1 MNGTSHMAPR
11 RCIRLLTVLL
21 AASLLAGAAAPAHA
35 GDKPPFSARSGLDI
49 ARDAA
54 LSWAADARLI
64 YVENDEPVSSQGTA
78 VRWGYL
84 FHSESRGKA
93 RGYSVRD
100 GKIIEAFD
108 LGFDFDAPPLPDAW
122 VDSAVAL
129 AAAQEKAGAKF
140 CLEHGGSLSS
150 MLLVRGAFYE
160 REPDA
165 STWALVYTSETE
177 PALFVVVDATQ
188 GKVVRTWRG

>member
-1 MNGTSHMAPR
+1 MNGTFHITPR
-11 RCIRLLTVLL
+11 AGIAALAVLLTACV
-21 AASLLAGAAAPAHA
+21 LAGTGTPAQG
-35 GDKPPFSARSGLDI
+35 GDKAPYSARSGLDI

-54 LSWAADARLI
+54 ISWAADARLI
-64 YVENDEPVSSQGTA
+64 YVENDEPVSTEGTA

-84 FHSESRGKA
+84 FHSQSRGKA

-108 LGFDFDAPPLPDAW
+108 LGFDFDAPPLPDTW
-122 VDSAVAL
+122 VDSATAL

-150 MLLVRGAFYE
+150 MLLVRGAFYD

-177 PALFVVVDATQ
+177 PALFVVVDAAK

>member
-1 MNGTSHMAPR
+1 MNVTFHITTRGCLRA
-11 RCIRLLTVLL
+11 LTALS
-21 AASLLAGAAAPAHA
+21 AAWLLAGTTAPARG
-35 GDKPPFSARSGLDI
+35 GDEAPSSARAGLEI

-54 LSWAADARLI
+54 LTWAADARLV
-64 YVENDEPVSSQGTA
+64 YLENDEPVSADGTA

-84 FHSESRGKA
+84 FHSQNRGKA
-93 RGYSVRD
+93 RGYSVKD

-108 LGFDFDAPPLPDAW
+108 LGFDFDAPPLPDSW
-122 VDSAVAL
+122 VDSAAAL
-129 AAAQEKAGAKF
+129 AAAQEKAGARF

-150 MLLVRGAFYE
+150 MLLVRGAFYD

-165 STWALVYTSETE
+165 STWALVYTSATE
-177 PALFVVVDATQ
+177 PALFVVVDAAK

>member
-1 MNGTSHMAPR
+1 MNRAHPITPLT
-11 RCIRLLTVLL
+11 CIRIL
-21 AASLLAGAAAPAHA
+21 AATAVAALLAGPIVPAHG
-35 GDKPPFSARSGLDI
+35 GDKAPFSARAGLDV

-54 LSWAADARLI
+54 LSWATDARLI
-64 YVENDEPVSSQGTA
+64 YVENDEPVSSEGTA

-84 FHSESRGKA
+84 FQSRNRGKA

-108 LGFDFDAPPLPDAW
+108 LGFDFDAPPLPDSW
-122 VDSAVAL
+122 CDSAAAL
-129 AAAQEKAGAKF
+129 TAAQEKAGAKF

-150 MLLVRGAFYE
+150 MLLVRGAFYD

-165 STWALVYTSETE
+165 STWALVYTSQTE
-177 PALFVVVDATQ
+177 PTLFVVVDAAK

>member
-1 MNGTSHMAPR
+1 MNGTFRISPR
-11 RCIRLLTVLL
+11 GCGRAL
-21 AASLLAGAAAPAHA
+21 AALAAAALLAGPTAPARG
-35 GDKPPFSARSGLDI
+35 GDKAPFSARAGLDL

-54 LSWAADARLI
+54 LTWAADARLV
-64 YVENDEPVSSQGTA
+64 YVENDEPVSSLGTA
-78 VRWGYL
+78 ERWGYL
-84 FHSESRGKA
+84 FQSQSRGKA

-108 LGFDFDAPPLPDAW
+108 LGFDFDAPPLPDSW
-122 VDSAVAL
+122 VDSAAAL
-129 AAAQEKAGAKF
+129 SAAQEKAGAKF
-140 CLEHGGSLSS
+140 CLEHGGSLST

-165 STWALVYTSETE
+165 STWALVYTSQTE
-177 PALFVVVDATQ
+177 PALFVVVDAAQ